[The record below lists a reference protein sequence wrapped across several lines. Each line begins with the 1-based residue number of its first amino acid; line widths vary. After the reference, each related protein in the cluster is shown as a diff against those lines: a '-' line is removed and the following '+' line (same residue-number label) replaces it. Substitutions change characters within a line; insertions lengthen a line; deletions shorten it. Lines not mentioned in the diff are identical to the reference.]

1 MTQWKLTGTYFETC
15 NCDAACPCAFGSAP
29 TEGFC
34 HAIVAWHIKRGMFGD
49 VALDGLNVALL
60 VDATGNMVENKW
72 KAAAYLDEK
81 ASEAQQN
88 ALLTIFSGHAGGHPA
103 VLASFIG
110 ELLGTKSVPMHYQGN
125 GKNSSLQIPG
135 IVDAE
140 LEALEGQDGKPITI
154 ANHPVC
160 IAPGEPAT
168 VARSKHFRLS
178 DYGYDWKMSG
188 RNGYLSNFS
197 YSGA

>member
-15 NCDAACPCAFGSAP
+15 NCEAACPCVFGSPP

-34 HAIVAWHIKRGMFGD
+34 NAIVAWHIKHGVYGD

-60 VDATGNMVENKW
+60 VDARGNMAENKW
-72 KAAAYLDEK
+72 TVAAYLDEK
-81 ASEAQQN
+81 ASEAQMN
-88 ALLTIFSGHAGGHPA
+88 ALQTIFSGQAGGHPA

-110 ELLGTKSVPMHYQGN
+110 ENLGTKSVPMHYEGN
-125 GKNSSLQIPG
+125 GKNRSLKIPG

-140 LEALEGQDGKPITI
+140 IEALEGQDGKPITI
-154 ANHPVC
+154 ENHPLCV
-160 IAPGEPAT
+160 APGEPAT
-168 VARSKHFRLS
+168 VARSTHFRLA
-178 DYGYDWKMSG
+178 DYGYDWKLSG
-188 RNGYLSNFS
+188 RNGYISNFS

>member
-1 MTQWKLTGTYFETC
+1 MTRWKLTGTYFETC
-15 NCDAACPCAFGSAP
+15 NCEVACPCAFASAP

-34 HAIVAWHIKRGMFGD
+34 HAIVAWHIKQGMFGD

-72 KAAAYLDEK
+72 KAAAYVDEA
-81 ASEAQQN
+81 ASEAQKN
-88 ALLTIFSGHAGGHPA
+88 ALLAIFSGQAGGHPA

-110 ELLGTKSVPMHYQGN
+110 ELLGTKSVPMHYEGN
-125 GKNSSLQIPG
+125 GKNSSLKIPG
-135 IVDAE
+135 LVDAE

-154 ANHPVC
+154 ENHPVC
-160 IAPGEPAT
+160 IAPGVPAT
-168 VARSKHFRLS
+168 VARSRHFRLS
-178 DYGYDWKMSG
+178 DYGYDWQLSG

-197 YSGA
+197 YRDA